1 MRKKR
6 GLLAALLCFAALS
19 AGVVCWWL
27 RPSPI
32 TRINPGEVA
41 WLNLFEYSEGGIEHG
56 GKQVT
61 ISDLGDIKYIFE
73 NFNSVND

>member
-56 GKQVT
+56 G
-61 ISDLGDIKYIFE
+61 
-73 NFNSVND
+73 